1 MDQNLILAVFAV
13 YVVIN
18 AIVFAMYAW
27 DKHKAKTDKWRTKE
41 STLLL
46 GALFGPWGA
55 AIGMKVAHHKTQKTK
70 FKLVYV
76 FLVLHIILI
85 AYLATAAPAKGYI
98 EYSGTAPANMIPGTL
113 YGNITVD
120 YSA

>member
-1 MDQNLILAVFAV
+1 MDQNLTLVVFAV

-18 AIVFAMYAW
+18 AIVFAMFAW

-85 AYLATAAPAKGYI
+85 AYLAM
-98 EYSGTAPANMIPGTL
+98 NWM
-113 YGNITVD
+113 
-120 YSA
+120 

>member
-1 MDQNLILAVFAV
+1 MHIGLLAI
-13 YVVIN
+13 YLVIN
-18 AIVFAMYAW
+18 VIVFAMYVW
-27 DKHKAKTDKWRTKE
+27 DKHKAKNSQWRTKE

-55 AIGMKVAHHKTQKTK
+55 VIGMKLAHHKTLKPK

-85 AYLATAAPAKGYI
+85 AYLWYRGYF
-98 EYSGTAPANMIPGTL
+98 
-113 YGNITVD
+113 
-120 YSA
+120 

>member
-1 MDQNLILAVFAV
+1 MQIGLLAV
-13 YVVIN
+13 YLVIN
-18 AIVFAMYAW
+18 VVVFAMYVW
-27 DKHKAKTDKWRTKE
+27 DKYKAKNSKWRTKE

-55 AIGMKVAHHKTQKTK
+55 VIGMKAAHHKTLKLK

-85 AYLATAAPAKGYI
+85 AYLCYAGYF
-98 EYSGTAPANMIPGTL
+98 
-113 YGNITVD
+113 
-120 YSA
+120 

>member
-46 GALFGPWGA
+46 WALFGPWGA

-85 AYLATAAPAKGYI
+85 AYLAM
-98 EYSGTAPANMIPGTL
+98 NWM
-113 YGNITVD
+113 
-120 YSA
+120 